1 MLDISQFQ
9 LFVASFMWTKSLL
22 CSFCKCLNCRVD
34 LNSNNVNNKAT
45 DFLLSWT
52 YHFDLF
58 WNSYQYLIIL
68 LHAATAASSVWS
80 EVLWCCA
87 ADRLCACAAVLQTR
101 SYWPGSLQS
110 VSGCMSAVSASC
122 TAAAD
127 SFIVCFHRNM
137 HWYSLFSLCMHW
149 NSYLTL
155 EQLNTAL
162 CLILRFPL
170 IQFPCATTSRG
181 SYWFSGSCPK

>member
-45 DFLLSWT
+45 DFLPSWT

-87 ADRLCACAAVLQTR
+87 ADRLCACAAVLQAEELLTR
-101 SYWPGSLQS
+101 EPAVRVWLHVCS
-110 VSGCMSAVSASC
+110 VCILHSC
-122 TAAAD
+122 
-127 SFIVCFHRNM
+127 CRQL
-137 HWYSLFSLCMHW
+137 YSLLS
-149 NSYLTL
+149 SKY
-155 EQLNTAL
+155 A
-162 CLILRFPL
+162 L
-170 IQFPCATTSRG
+170 IQPIFIMHALKQLPYTWTIKYS
-181 SYWFSGSCPK
+181 SLSDS